1 MPPQHFGKL
10 LRGVP
15 VPPSDGSVEDDT
27 LLIGQFD
34 GCNDS
39 VLTNES
45 GNENSSPAHN
55 FYQIPVLLS
64 NRCQPQSHYQPHARN
79 RNLKTVKRSN
89 KSLEALELP
98 SVMNLNPRSIY
109 NKIDEFHTLVSELEV
124 DLVCM
129 SESWEREG
137 LTLDQ
142 IITLEN
148 YQVISNVHQ
157 RTGMGG
163 RPALVIND
171 KKFSVQNLTN
181 TLVNIPY
188 GVEITWAILTP
199 KQVYPSSV
207 VKKIAVAS
215 IYSKPKSRKKTLLL
229 DHIAETYHMLC
240 SKYQHG
246 LHFILAGDTN
256 DLKLESILSLSPN
269 LKQVVNSAT
278 RGTKIL
284 DPIITTLSK
293 FYQSPVCLPPLDN
306 DPDKNGAPSDHKIVF
321 MKPVNAINN
330 NPARKVKMVK
340 FRPLPESGI
349 QEMGKWIVNHN
360 WDEVSGASS
369 AHDKAAIFQSIL
381 LDKVN
386 LFLPEKI
393 FNFTSE
399 DQVWATPEIKDI
411 SRKKKREY
419 NKNRKSTKWKSLNT
433 LFEEKCS
440 LAREAYYTNI
450 VLDLKHSNPG
460 QWHSKLKRMTSHDQ
474 VKTEEVI
481 VESICHLS
489 DQEQAEEIADKFCK
503 ISNEYEP
510 IDPEKI
516 CVNQNDDKPAPNFE
530 AHQIHE
536 YLKRIKTNTSTVKN
550 DIPAKVIK
558 EFAPELSSQMADIL
572 NCMVRQGEFPDIWK
586 LEMVTPVPKVYPPA
600 SVNDLMKI
608 SGLKNFSKIAEKILG
623 NFLILDMSETR
634 DPSQY
639 GNEKGISVNHYLIK
653 MINEILVSVDKN
665 AANEKFAVFCSLIDW
680 RQAFDRQFHTLGVQS
695 FINNG
700 VRNSLIPLLVNY
712 FQKRQMIVKWHNQE
726 STLRKL
732 NGGGPQGALWG
743 ILEYLSQTNEN
754 TNFVSSDQKF
764 KFIDDLS
771 ILDKVN
777 ILSIGIASYNFKLH
791 VASDIPTDG
800 YYLTNDNFKTQEYL
814 DKI

>member
-1 MPPQHFGKL
+1 M
-10 LRGVP
+10 RGVP

-489 DQEQAEEIADKFCK
+489 DQEQAEEIADKFGK

-510 IDPEKI
+510 INPEKI
-516 CVNQNDDKPAPNFE
+516 CLNQNEDKPAPHFE
-530 AHQIHE
+530 AHQIHD
-536 YLKRIKTNTSTVKN
+536 YLKRIKTNISRMKN
-550 DIPAKVIK
+550 DIK
-558 EFAPELSSQMADIL
+558 EFA
-572 NCMVRQGEFPDIWK
+572 
-586 LEMVTPVPKVYPPA
+586 
-600 SVNDLMKI
+600 
-608 SGLKNFSKIAEKILG
+608 
-623 NFLILDMSETR
+623 
-634 DPSQY
+634 
-639 GNEKGISVNHYLIK
+639 H
-653 MINEILVSVDKN
+653 
-665 AANEKFAVFCSLIDW
+665 
-680 RQAFDRQFHTLGVQS
+680 
-695 FINNG
+695 
-700 VRNSLIPLLVNY
+700 
-712 FQKRQMIVKWHNQE
+712 HN
-726 STLRKL
+726 
-732 NGGGPQGALWG
+732 
-743 ILEYLSQTNEN
+743 
-754 TNFVSSDQKF
+754 
-764 KFIDDLS
+764 
-771 ILDKVN
+771 
-777 ILSIGIASYNFKLH
+777 
-791 VASDIPTDG
+791 
-800 YYLTNDNFKTQEYL
+800 
-814 DKI
+814 

>member
-1 MPPQHFGKL
+1 MK
-10 LRGVP
+10 
-15 VPPSDGSVEDDT
+15 S
-27 LLIGQFD
+27 
-34 GCNDS
+34 
-39 VLTNES
+39 
-45 GNENSSPAHN
+45 
-55 FYQIPVLLS
+55 
-64 NRCQPQSHYQPHARN
+64 
-79 RNLKTVKRSN
+79 VKRSN

-419 NKNRKSTKWKSLNT
+419 NKNRKSTKWKSLNA

-558 EFAPELSSQMADIL
+558 EFAPELSSPMADIL
-572 NCMVRQGEFPDIWK
+572 NCMVRRGEFPDIWK

-800 YYLTNDNFKTQEYL
+800 YYLPNNNFKTQEYL